1 MERVPDV
8 LFVVDPNLH
17 STALRE
23 AKRMNIPI
31 VAILDIDDDPTLI
44 DYPIP
49 ANDSARSAIEYILEI
64 IEKAI
69 EEAKKEAPLAPEKT
83 IDKNIE

>member
-1 MERVPDV
+1 
-8 LFVVDPNLH
+8 
-17 STALRE
+17 
-23 AKRMNIPI
+23 
-31 VAILDIDDDPTLI
+31 LDIDDDPTLI

-69 EEAKKEAPLAPEKT
+69 EEAKKEVPLAPEKT